1 MVQFLL
7 KRLIGFL
14 FVLLGVSFITFII
27 GYFAPIDP
35 IRQLMGQHY
44 TYQGW
49 LQLRHAYGLDLPWY
63 QQYYNFLSRFMHF
76 DFGRS
81 IHYQNRS
88 VWDILKDGVS
98 ISAEL
103 CSWGLLLTLF
113 LGIPA
118 GILSAVKANTWIDG
132 TTMVTALVFYAL
144 PGFIVAVFAQ
154 VIIVWCNIRFG
165 TNWPVAN
172 WGTPW
177 SYTWSD
183 IQFKLVPILVYGAA
197 GYAYFARLT
206 RTSMLEVLNLD
217 YVRTARAK
225 GLSERVVIYK
235 HALRNALI
243 PLITS
248 IGLSIG
254 LLIVGALFIERIF
267 NIQGIAH
274 ITIDAV
280 SQGDF
285 PIIQA
290 TTLLA
295 ACGILLGNML
305 ADILYTLVDPRI
317 RLS

>member
-63 QQYYNFLSRFMHF
+63 QQYYNFLVRFVHF

-88 VWDILKDGVS
+88 VWDILKDGVP

-103 CSWGLLLTLF
+103 SSWGLLLTLF

-177 SYTWSD
+177 NYTWAIS
-183 IQFKLVPILVYGAA
+183 
-197 GYAYFARLT
+197 
-206 RTSMLEVLNLD
+206 N
-217 YVRTARAK
+217 
-225 GLSERVVIYK
+225 
-235 HALRNALI
+235 
-243 PLITS
+243 
-248 IGLSIG
+248 
-254 LLIVGALFIERIF
+254 
-267 NIQGIAH
+267 
-274 ITIDAV
+274 
-280 SQGDF
+280 
-285 PIIQA
+285 
-290 TTLLA
+290 
-295 ACGILLGNML
+295 
-305 ADILYTLVDPRI
+305 
-317 RLS
+317 